1 MEEKPLSFS
10 MSEEQQMMKETAAK
24 LVQRNIIE
32 NAREMDEKGAI
43 PQEYIS
49 KFREL
54 GTAVSAVSEEYG
66 GYGLDYSPV
75 MNSIILEELA
85 AGDMAYAI
93 TATLPSLLINII
105 NEMGTAD
112 QKKEYLTTYCNN
124 PDLVASLALCESR
137 IDFDPVSL
145 HTRADRK
152 NGSYTIS
159 GKKCFVP
166 FAKNA
171 EHFLAAARLDDGEH
185 GLFIIPADASGITVS
200 EREKHLGLNPMEL
213 YSVDFDRCSIP
224 ADMRIGGEEGS
235 DYEKVLQK
243 TRVAMGA
250 IGTGVSRASYE
261 YALEYAKERRQFGEP
276 IGSRQS
282 IAFMLAEMAYEV
294 DAMRLMTWKAASML
308 EAGMDT
314 KREAYLLKL
323 YAGDMAMKIT
333 DYGVQILGGHG
344 YIRDHS
350 VERYYR
356 NGRGIAILEGMA
368 IV

>member
-85 AGDMAYAI
+85 AGDMAFAI
-93 TATLPSLLINII
+93 SAALPSLLINTI
-105 NEMGTAD
+105 NDMGTDD
-112 QKKEYLTTYCNN
+112 QKKEYLTAYCDNS
-124 PDLVASLALCESR
+124 DMIASLALCESR

-145 HTRADRK
+145 HTRAEEK
-152 NGSYTIS
+152 NGSYMIS

-166 FAKNA
+166 YAKKA
-171 EHFLAAARLDDGEH
+171 EHFIVAARLQNDEH
-185 GLFIIPADASGITVS
+185 GLFIIPADASGIGVG
-200 EREKHLGLNPMEL
+200 ERGKNLGLNAMEL
-213 YSVDFDRCSIP
+213 HSVDFDNCSIP
-224 ADMRIGGEEGS
+224 VEMRIGGKEGCNY
-235 DYEKVLQK
+235 DRFLQK

-294 DAMRLMTWKAASML
+294 DAMRLLTWKAASLL
-308 EAGMDT
+308 ESGMDT

-323 YAGDMAMKIT
+323 YAGDMTMKIT

-344 YIRDHS
+344 FIRDHS

-356 NGRGIAILEGMA
+356 NGRSIAVLEGMA
-368 IV
+368 MV